1 MSVSLLSFSFDKAVV
16 GAILKEWIM
25 EAGFSFAQVA
35 RMVGMT
41 DDMLSNVLCGR
52 NKEVS
57 LDRVIKIC
65 VVTSHTIDELIL
77 RSTDGIDTDFA
88 MPVSAYV
95 TDSPHHAEPSA
106 NISGKTVNMEAGMM
120 PAEFNQYVSHMDAH
134 NEKML
139 DRFKKVHELARE
151 QMAEQYRSS
160 IQRYENQISIINEE
174 HKKDTEEIK
183 AAHEKTV
190 SILTTQTKRL
200 RRTSWILF
208 GILMLETVGIIGLFL
223 FDSLNPDVG
232 WFRATLSR
240 LINQNPTDHHLYL

>member
-16 GAILKEWIM
+16 GAILKEWII

-65 VVTSHTIDELIL
+65 VVTSHTIDELII
-77 RSTDGIDTDFA
+77 RATNGIDTDFSL
-88 MPVSAYV
+88 PVSAYV
-95 TDSPHHAEPSA
+95 TDSPHPAAPSA
-106 NISGKTVNMEAGMM
+106 HISGKTVNVEAGMM
-120 PAEFNQYVSHMDAH
+120 LAELNRYVSHMDAH

-139 DRFKKVHELARE
+139 EHFKKVHELARD
-151 QMAEQYRSS
+151 QMADQYRAS
-160 IQRYENQISIINEE
+160 IQRYEQQISIINEE
-174 HKKDTEEIK
+174 HRKGTQEIK
-183 AAHEKTV
+183 SAHEKTV
-190 SILTTQTKRL
+190 ALLSFQNKRL

-208 GILMLETVGIIGLFL
+208 GILMLETVGMVGLFL
-223 FDSLNPDVG
+223 FDSLNPNVG
-232 WFRATLSR
+232 LFRSTLSR
-240 LINQNPTDHHLYL
+240 LINLNPMDHHLYL

>member
-16 GAILKEWIM
+16 GAILKEWII

-77 RSTDGIDTDFA
+77 RSTDGIDTDFS

-139 DRFKKVHELARE
+139 DRFKAVHAEARKN
-151 QMAEQYRSS
+151 MDDQYRAS
-160 IQRYENQISIINEE
+160 IARYENQINIINNE
-174 HKKDTEEIK
+174 HKKSIDEIK

-190 SILTTQTKRL
+190 SLLTAQTNRL

-208 GILMLETVGIIGLFL
+208 GILMLETIGIIGLFL

-240 LINQNPTDHHLYL
+240 LINQTPTDHHLYL

>member
-16 GAILKEWIM
+16 GAILKEWII

-77 RSTDGIDTDFA
+77 RSTDGIDTDFS

-139 DRFKKVHELARE
+139 DRFKAVHAEARKN
-151 QMAEQYRSS
+151 MDDQYRAS
-160 IQRYENQISIINEE
+160 ISRYENQINIINNE
-174 HKKDTEEIK
+174 HKKATDEIK

-190 SILTTQTKRL
+190 SLLTAQTKRL
-200 RRTSWILF
+200 RCTSWILF

-232 WFRATLSR
+232 WFRATMYR
-240 LINQNPTDHHLYL
+240 LINKTPTDHHLYL

>member
-65 VVTSHTIDELIL
+65 VVTSHTIDELII
-77 RSTDGIDTDFA
+77 RSTDGIDTDFS

-95 TDSPHHAEPSA
+95 TDSPHLAEPSA

-139 DRFKKVHELARE
+139 DRFKKVHELARD

-190 SILTTQTKRL
+190 SILTAQTKRL

-223 FDSLNPDVG
+223 FDSLNPDIG
-232 WFRATLSR
+232 WFRATMSR
-240 LINQNPTDHHLYL
+240 LINQTPTDHHLYL

>member
-16 GAILKEWIM
+16 GAILKEWII

-77 RSTDGIDTDFA
+77 RSTDGIDTDFS

-139 DRFKKVHELARE
+139 DRFKAVHAEARKN
-151 QMAEQYRSS
+151 MDDQYRAS
-160 IQRYENQISIINEE
+160 IARYENQINIINNE
-174 HKKDTEEIK
+174 HKKSIDEIK

-190 SILTTQTKRL
+190 SLLTTQTNRL

-208 GILMLETVGIIGLFL
+208 GILMLETIGIIGLFL

-232 WFRATLSR
+232 WFRSTLSR
-240 LINQNPTDHHLYL
+240 LINQTPTDHHLYL

>member
-16 GAILKEWIM
+16 GAILKEWII

-77 RSTDGIDTDFA
+77 RSTDGIDTDFS

-95 TDSPHHAEPSA
+95 TDSPHLAEPSA

-139 DRFKKVHELARE
+139 DRFKAVHAEARKN
-151 QMAEQYRSS
+151 MDDQYRAS
-160 IQRYENQISIINEE
+160 IARYENQINIINNE
-174 HKKDTEEIK
+174 HKKATDEIK

-190 SILTTQTKRL
+190 SLLTAQTKRL
-200 RRTSWILF
+200 RCTSWILF

-223 FDSLNPDVG
+223 FDSLNPNVG

-240 LINQNPTDHHLYL
+240 LINQTPTDHHLYL

>member
-16 GAILKEWIM
+16 GAILKEWII

-77 RSTDGIDTDFA
+77 RSTDGIDTDFS

-139 DRFKKVHELARE
+139 DRFKAVHAEARKN
-151 QMAEQYRSS
+151 MDDQYRAS
-160 IQRYENQISIINEE
+160 IARYENQINIINNE
-174 HKKDTEEIK
+174 HKKSIDEIK
-183 AAHEKTV
+183 SSHAETV
-190 SILTTQTKRL
+190 KLLTQQNKRL
-200 RRTSWILF
+200 RCTAWILF
-208 GILMLETVGIIGLFL
+208 ALFLLETIGIIALFAY
-223 FDSLNPDVG
+223 DASQPNDG
-232 WFRATLSR
+232 WLRNTLSH
-240 LINQNPTDHHLYL
+240 LLNYNPYDHQLYL

>member
-16 GAILKEWIM
+16 GAILKEWII

-77 RSTDGIDTDFA
+77 RSTDGIDTDFS

-95 TDSPHHAEPSA
+95 TDSPHHAETSA

-139 DRFKKVHELARE
+139 DRFKAVHAEARKN
-151 QMAEQYRSS
+151 MDDQYRAS
-160 IQRYENQISIINEE
+160 ISRYENQINIINNE
-174 HKKDTEEIK
+174 HKKATDEIK

-190 SILTTQTKRL
+190 SLLTAQTKRL
-200 RRTSWILF
+200 RCTSWILF
-208 GILMLETVGIIGLFL
+208 GILMLEPVGIIGLFL

-240 LINQNPTDHHLYL
+240 LINQTPTDHHLYL